1 LVGETDV
8 LAGRRAM
15 SKIEVDRAT
24 CTKCAICVE
33 VCPREFLRTDADG
46 FPEAMV
52 GVKPGCNDC
61 GHCLSVCPQGA
72 LALNGMSDRECE
84 GVEWAQ
90 PLSLKTVE
98 HLVKGRRS
106 VRAFRERPVPRQ
118 TIEWLLDAAR
128 WAPSA
133 MNAQPVCWIVIDGRE
148 KVRALG
154 GLTADWMRAEGRFP
168 ELVGAWDRGVD
179 RVFRGAPHL
188 LVAHAFHEGFDLT
201 VGGAVPDSALGNP
214 MVDCAIAVATVE
226 IAAHAVGVGACW
238 AGFFMLAARA
248 DAPFLDSLD
257 LPDGHE
263 VFAALML
270 GLPRYHHRLIPPRR
284 ESRVTWM

>member
-1 LVGETDV
+1 
-8 LAGRRAM
+8 
-15 SKIEVDRAT
+15 
-24 CTKCAICVE
+24 
-33 VCPREFLRTDADG
+33 
-46 FPEAMV
+46 
-52 GVKPGCNDC
+52 VKPGCNDC

-72 LALNGMSDRECE
+72 LALNGVSAWECE
-84 GVEWAQ
+84 GVEQVQ
-90 PLSLKTVE
+90 PLSPKTVE

-106 VRAFRERPVPRQ
+106 VRAFREQPVPRE

-133 MNAQPVCWIVIDGRE
+133 MNAQPVCWVVIDGRE

-168 ELVGAWDRGVD
+168 ELVEAWDRGVD
-179 RVFRGAPHL
+179 RVFRDAPHL
-188 LVAHAFHEGFDLT
+188 LVAHALHEGFDLT
-201 VGGAVPDSALGNP
+201 VGEAVPDSALGNP
-214 MVDCAIAVATVE
+214 MVDCAIAVSTVE

-248 DAPFLDSLD
+248 GAPFLETLD
-257 LPDGHE
+257 LPEGHE

-270 GLPRYHHRLIPPRR
+270 GLPRYRHRLIPPRR
-284 ESRVTWM
+284 ESCTTWI